1 MKDKAIKT
9 TLAVVRSAIVVAG
22 ILLSILIAGRSVANE
37 SVAEA
42 SERYGALLDQ
52 LLYINYGVV
61 IACAAGAI
69 IFGVGLFVLNLKQRM
84 STVIGLAAFAVM
96 AVISYS
102 LASDEVLKAFE
113 AGGLVVTAA
122 ESKLSETGLILSYIL
137 GGVSIAAIVAAEL
150 TRAFK

>member
-9 TLAVVRSAIVVAG
+9 LLAVVRSAIVVAG
-22 ILLSILIAGRSVANE
+22 IVLSVLIAGRSVANE
-37 SVAEA
+37 SVTEG
-42 SERYGALLDQ
+42 SERYGWLLDQ

-69 IFGVGLFVLNLKQRM
+69 LFGLGLFVINLRQRM
-84 STVIGLAAFAVM
+84 ATVVGLAAFAVITL
-96 AVISYS
+96 VSYS
-102 LASDEVLKAFE
+102 LASDEVLKAYE

-122 ESKLSETGLILSYIL
+122 ESKLSDAGLIMSYIL
-137 GGVSIAAIVAAEL
+137 SVASIVAILAAEL

>member
-9 TLAVVRSAIVVAG
+9 LLAVVRSAIVVAG
-22 ILLSILIAGRSVANE
+22 IVLSVLIAGRSVANE
-37 SVAEA
+37 SVTEG
-42 SERYGALLDQ
+42 SERYGWLLDQ

-69 IFGVGLFVLNLKQRM
+69 LFGLGLFVINLRQRM
-84 STVIGLAAFAVM
+84 ATVVGLAAFAVIT
-96 AVISYS
+96 VVSYS
-102 LASDEVLKAFE
+102 LASDEVLKAYE

-122 ESKLSETGLILSYIL
+122 ESKLSDAGLIMSYIL
-137 GGVSIAAIVAAEL
+137 SVASIVAILAAEL

>member
-22 ILLSILIAGRSVANE
+22 IVLSVLIAGRSVANE

-69 IFGVGLFVLNLKQRM
+69 LFGLGLFVLNLKQRM
-84 STVIGLAAFAVM
+84 STVIGLAAFAVIG
-96 AVISYS
+96 VISYS
-102 LASDEVLKAFE
+102 MATDEVLKAYE

-122 ESKLSETGLILSYIL
+122 ESKLSDMGLILSYIL
-137 GGVSIAAIVAAEL
+137 GAASIVAIVAAEL

>member
-22 ILLSILIAGRSVANE
+22 ILLSVLIAGRSVANE

-69 IFGVGLFVLNLKQRM
+69 LFGLGLFVLNLKQRM
-84 STVIGLAAFAVM
+84 STVIGLAAFAVIG
-96 AVISYS
+96 VISYS
-102 LASDEVLKAFE
+102 MASDEVLKAYE

-122 ESKLSETGLILSYIL
+122 ESKLSDMGLILSYIL
-137 GGVSIAAIVAAEL
+137 GAASIVAIVAAEL

>member
-22 ILLSILIAGRSVANE
+22 IVLSVLIAGRSVANE

-69 IFGVGLFVLNLKQRM
+69 LFGLGLFVLNLKQRM
-84 STVIGLAAFAVM
+84 STVIGLAAFAVIG
-96 AVISYS
+96 VISYS
-102 LASDEVLKAFE
+102 MASDEVLKAYE

-122 ESKLSETGLILSYIL
+122 ESKLSDMGLILSYIL
-137 GGVSIAAIVAAEL
+137 GAVSIVAIVAAEL

>member
-37 SVAEA
+37 SVAQA

>member
-9 TLAVVRSAIVVAG
+9 LLAVVRSSIVVAG
-22 ILLSILIAGRSVANE
+22 IVLSVLIAGRSVANE
-37 SVAEA
+37 SVTEG
-42 SERYGALLDQ
+42 SERYGWLLDQ

-69 IFGVGLFVLNLKQRM
+69 LFGLGLFVINLRQRM
-84 STVIGLAAFAVM
+84 ATVVGLAAFAVITL
-96 AVISYS
+96 VSYS
-102 LASDEVLKAFE
+102 LASDEVLKAYE

-122 ESKLSETGLILSYIL
+122 ESKLSDAGLIMSYIL
-137 GGVSIAAIVAAEL
+137 SVASIVAILAAEL

>member
-22 ILLSILIAGRSVANE
+22 ILLSVLIAGRSVANE

-42 SERYGALLDQ
+42 SESYGALLDQ

-69 IFGVGLFVLNLKQRM
+69 LFGLGLFVLNLKQRM
-84 STVIGLAAFAVM
+84 STVIGLAAFAVIG
-96 AVISYS
+96 VISYS
-102 LASDEVLKAFE
+102 MASDEVLKAYE

-122 ESKLSETGLILSYIL
+122 ESKLSDMGLILSYIL
-137 GGVSIAAIVAAEL
+137 GAVSIVAIVAAEL

>member
-84 STVIGLAAFAVM
+84 STVIGLVAFAVM

>member
-9 TLAVVRSAIVVAG
+9 LLAVVRSSIVVAG
-22 ILLSILIAGRSVANE
+22 IVLSVLIAGRSVANE
-37 SVAEA
+37 SVTEG
-42 SERYGALLDQ
+42 SERYGWLLDQ

-69 IFGVGLFVLNLKQRM
+69 LFGLGLFVINLRQRM
-84 STVIGLAAFAVM
+84 ATVVGLAAFAVIT
-96 AVISYS
+96 VVSYS
-102 LASDEVLKAFE
+102 LASDEVLKAYE

-122 ESKLSETGLILSYIL
+122 ESKLSDAGLIMSYIL
-137 GGVSIAAIVAAEL
+137 SVASIVAILAAEL

>member
-9 TLAVVRSAIVVAG
+9 LLAVVRSAIVVAG
-22 ILLSILIAGRSVANE
+22 IVLSVLIAGRSVANE
-37 SVAEA
+37 SVTEG
-42 SERYGALLDQ
+42 SERYGWLLDQ

-69 IFGVGLFVLNLKQRM
+69 LFGLGLFVINLRQRM
-84 STVIGLAAFAVM
+84 ATVVGLAAFAEITLV
-96 AVISYS
+96 SYS
-102 LASDEVLKAFE
+102 LASDEVLKAYE

-122 ESKLSETGLILSYIL
+122 ESKLSDAGLIMSYIL
-137 GGVSIAAIVAAEL
+137 SVASIVAILAAEL

>member
-22 ILLSILIAGRSVANE
+22 ILLSVLIAGRSVANE

-69 IFGVGLFVLNLKQRM
+69 LFGLGLFVLNLKQRM
-84 STVIGLAAFAVM
+84 STVIGLAAFAVIG
-96 AVISYS
+96 VISYS
-102 LASDEVLKAFE
+102 MASDEVLKAYE

-122 ESKLSETGLILSYIL
+122 ESKLSDMGLILSYIL
-137 GGVSIAAIVAAEL
+137 GAVSIVAIVAAEL

>member
-84 STVIGLAAFAVM
+84 STVIGLGAFAVM